1 VDPSAAPRRQPI
13 DVDGFHGDAELSGH
27 VVIGSGRKVT
37 STQTGLPTPIHV
49 FASNVSMDLDVWHR
63 AEVLASVAQ
72 AWKQPDHS
80 PREAAVHELL
90 RGENTYTAE
99 ATAFALNQLMASV
112 TPDALRDLV
121 EKAGAEGGTSKERHA
136 ANQRS
141 AADHETPIAIL
152 EHGAATPTSGVRE
165 LCVLALFGVSTSS
178 VVPVGSPA
186 LIPSFTRSLQDAFD
200 EAGGTW
206 NVHHTIAAEA
216 AEREG
221 DEAPPPFNVPHDLD
235 LDPCTLAVTEASGSI
250 FDAIE
255 RRNEA
260 GAPIHHLARPSTRTI
275 GVIDGSEPEDARQH
289 LAQDALLHEGVSPRC
304 LKILWAPRD
313 LTPDPI
319 LEAMAE
325 FRGVV
330 PAHDATPGA
339 LEMQRAFLEAI
350 DQSHAYAAGLQFL
363 MSRGNPEAQQGAH
376 LRWAEYNTLD
386 EVGDWLAD
394 QTQEV
399 LHLVARR
406 PLHERLS
413 PHVKEK
419 RGVREVDLLAPGE
432 VHRPPLA
439 TPRVRALVRFLSG

>member
-1 VDPSAAPRRQPI
+1 
-13 DVDGFHGDAELSGH
+13 
-27 VVIGSGRKVT
+27 
-37 STQTGLPTPIHV
+37 
-49 FASNVSMDLDVWHR
+49 MDLDVWRR

-72 AWKQPDHS
+72 AWRQPDHP
-80 PREAAVHELL
+80 PREAAVQELL

-121 EKAGAEGGTSKERHA
+121 EEARAEEGTSKERHA
-136 ANQRS
+136 VNQRN
-141 AADHETPIAIL
+141 AADHDSPIAIL

-178 VVPVGSPA
+178 VVPARSPA
-186 LIPSFTRSLQDAFD
+186 LIPSITRSLQDAFD

-206 NVHHTIAAEA
+206 NVRHTMAAEA
-216 AEREG
+216 AEWETEAERET
-221 DEAPPPFNVPHDLD
+221 DEAPPPFNVPHNLD

-250 FDAIE
+250 CEAIE
-255 RRNEA
+255 RRNES
-260 GAPIHHLARPSTRTI
+260 GAPIHHLARPSTQTI

-289 LAQDALLHEGVSPRC
+289 LARDALLHEGVSPRC

-350 DQSHAYAAGLQFL
+350 DQSHAYATGLQFL

-376 LRWAEYNTLD
+376 LRWVEYNTLD

-394 QTQEV
+394 QPQEI

-406 PLHERLS
+406 PLHERLL

-419 RGVREVDLLAPGE
+419 EGVCEVDPLAPGE

-439 TPRVRALVRFLSG
+439 MPRVRALVRFLSR

>member
-1 VDPSAAPRRQPI
+1 M
-13 DVDGFHGDAELSGH
+13 
-27 VVIGSGRKVT
+27 

-49 FASNVSMDLDVWHR
+49 FASNVSMDLDVWRR

-112 TPDALRDLV
+112 TPDALRDLL
-121 EKAGAEGGTSKERHA
+121 EEAPAEEARAEEGSSKDRHA
-136 ANQRS
+136 ANQGN
-141 AADHETPIAIL
+141 AADHETPTAIL

-178 VVPVGSPA
+178 VVPAGSPA
-186 LIPSFTRSLQDAFD
+186 LIPSVTRSLQDAFD

-206 NVHHTIAAEA
+206 NVHHTMAAEA
-216 AEREG
+216 AEQETEAAEREA
-221 DEAPPPFNVPHDLD
+221 DEAPPPFGVARDLD

-250 FDAIE
+250 CEAVE
-255 RRNEA
+255 QHNET

-289 LAQDALLHEGVSPRC
+289 LAQDALLHEGVAPRC

-339 LEMQRAFLEAI
+339 LEMQRAFLEAT

-363 MSRGNPEAQQGAH
+363 MSRGNPEVQQGAH
-376 LRWAEYNTLD
+376 LRWVEYNTLD
-386 EVGDWLAD
+386 EVGDWLAG
-394 QTQEV
+394 QSQEI

-406 PLHERLS
+406 PLHERLA
-413 PHVKEK
+413 PHVEEK
-419 RGVREVDLLAPGE
+419 GGACQVDLLAPGE